1 MISIADFWELSS
13 GAGVVARDTSTRR
26 EIGLAGV
33 AKVRADPVGGGRPQ
47 EGCGVYEVELSSD
60 RREDP
65 SLQHYLQTIGKHPL
79 LTKEEEFELARR
91 IRGGDKA
98 ALDKLVNSNL
108 RFVVSVAKKFLNQGL
123 SYMDLIAEGNIGLI
137 TAAKR
142 FDERRD
148 FRFISYAVWWIRQAI
163 QKAIAEQTN
172 TVRLPIN
179 RSQQAQKMKRVSQ
192 KLEQKYG
199 RTVRRGRDR
208 RGDEPGPA
216 QDGADPRREPSADE
230 PRPAH
235 LRRRDDPG
243 RHPVRRGGPDPGPGL
258 RGRRAG
264 EGAGRRHE
272 PALAPG
278 EGHRLPLLRPGQPRR
293 RRPWRPSG
301 RTSTCPGSASARS
314 ATRPWRRCA
323 SRATA
328 RGWWTTCPEAG
339 RPETAPRAVHG
350 FPLTRPG
357 APVLFRRSRWAI
369 SSVLVR
375 ALV

>member
-1 MISIADFWELSS
+1 M
-13 GAGVVARDTSTRR
+13 
-26 EIGLAGV
+26 
-33 AKVRADPVGGGRPQ
+33 
-47 EGCGVYEVELSSD
+47 YEVELSSD

-65 SLQHYLQTIGKHPL
+65 SLQHYLQTIGKHNL

-91 IRGGDKA
+91 IRTGDKA

-199 RTVRRGRDR
+199 RGIRE
-208 RGDEPGPA
+208 DEIA
-216 QDGADPRREPSADE
+216 EAMSLDPRKMGQIRAASRPLMSLDQPIYDDETTLADT
-230 PRPAH
+230 
-235 LRRRDDPG
+235 L
-243 RHPVRRGGPDPGPGL
+243 
-258 RGRRAG
+258 AG
-264 EGAGRRHE
+264 EDDLTPEQGYETGELEKELADAMSLLSPREKDIVARYYGLGAEETASLETIGQDINLSRERVRQIRNQ
-272 PALAPG
+272 ALAKMRQH
-278 EGHRLPLLRPGQPRR
+278 GHGARLVDYL
-293 RRPWRPSG
+293 S
-301 RTSTCPGSASARS
+301 
-314 ATRPWRRCA
+314 
-323 SRATA
+323 
-328 RGWWTTCPEAG
+328 
-339 RPETAPRAVHG
+339 
-350 FPLTRPG
+350 
-357 APVLFRRSRWAI
+357 
-369 SSVLVR
+369 
-375 ALV
+375 